1 MTQIALIIP
10 IRSSIMGNSL
20 QNAKY
25 YFIKL
30 LILILT
36 IIFFIETLITRGYLF
51 IIYLFIFL
59 KPC

>member
-20 QNAKY
+20 ENAKY
-25 YFIKL
+25 YFMKF
-30 LILILT
+30 LILIFT

-51 IIYLFIFL
+51 IYLFS
-59 KPC
+59 